1 MEDTYNV
8 WRLRETSGEN
18 VNRSEQRREFTRLE
32 NGASVHGITSANAT
46 RFDASAADKPRG
58 ELSFA
63 ARKSLRAVILA
74 DLIKILENWNSFTA
88 LWIYVNAREYLQI
101 VGYLTS
107 LTLLTRRAVK

>member
-1 MEDTYNV
+1 MEQIRDTFRTKGRQSRFEMAMVLKPRWTMEDTYNV

-74 DLIKILENWNSFTA
+74 DLIKILEN
-88 LWIYVNAREYLQI
+88 
-101 VGYLTS
+101 
-107 LTLLTRRAVK
+107 